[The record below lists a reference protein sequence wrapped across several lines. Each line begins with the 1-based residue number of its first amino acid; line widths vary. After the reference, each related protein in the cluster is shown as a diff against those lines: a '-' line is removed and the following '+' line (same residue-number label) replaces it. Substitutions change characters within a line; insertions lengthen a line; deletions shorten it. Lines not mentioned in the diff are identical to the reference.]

1 MRLQALLGMAVSPN
15 RYRDDADVVEAALVR
30 SLDRWGDRRFG
41 EHGHFWD
48 RDSVLR
54 TDPAMPEQADETLS
68 AYEAEL
74 AVIDRRLQSR
84 GSQNHD

>member
-1 MRLQALLGMAVSPN
+1 MKLQALLGMAVSPN
-15 RYRDDADVVEAALVR
+15 RYSDDDDVVEAYLVR

-41 EHGHFWD
+41 EYGHFWD

-54 TDPAMPEQADETLS
+54 TDPPVHEPADELLS

-74 AVIDRRLQSR
+74 ARIDRRLQSR